1 MKVYDVRDPN
11 TQNDGIIIIGG
22 FVGEL
27 IISFTCLLD
36 YILAS
41 PHHQN
46 FFFSVEMIEAF
57 LVDLLGQDD
66 SQWPDAI
73 CTLNLARDLKELNG
87 GKELSAEQ
95 TAKLA
100 RDPKN
105 MADFGLKFIFE
116 VAKDL
121 VLVPDVIDNV
131 YRAICKIA
139 TRKPVA
145 AQEIPE
151 IPEDADDDKRDVIQE
166 EIEKV
171 KEANEA
177 LEKENAKYAKM

>member
-1 MKVYDVRDPN
+1 
-11 TQNDGIIIIGG
+11 
-22 FVGEL
+22 
-27 IISFTCLLD
+27 
-36 YILAS
+36 
-41 PHHQN
+41 
-46 FFFSVEMIEAF
+46 MIEAF

-105 MADFGLKFIFE
+105 MSDFGLKFIFE

-151 IPEDADDDKRDVIQE
+151 IPEDADDDRRDVITD

-171 KEANEA
+171 KEANEG